1 MATKEIK
8 IINHLGKGFIG
19 PLFLGVTVGVY
30 LDTAIAK
37 IETKISNNNDNSTV
51 SEWIGNLKIGSE
63 S

>member
-37 IETKISNNNDNSTV
+37 IETIGQMENS
-51 SEWIGNLKIGSE
+51 EPF
-63 S
+63 